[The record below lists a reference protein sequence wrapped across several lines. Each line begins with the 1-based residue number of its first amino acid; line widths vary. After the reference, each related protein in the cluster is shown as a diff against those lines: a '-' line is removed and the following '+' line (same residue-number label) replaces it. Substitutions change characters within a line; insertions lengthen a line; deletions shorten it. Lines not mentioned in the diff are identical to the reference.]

1 MSIPAESFLVG
12 LIGSGIT
19 ASLTPPMHEYA
30 ADQLGIRYLYRP
42 LDTDALGPQA
52 QAYTAKSPGPL
63 LEWGLKLGYNAF
75 NITYP
80 YKQSILAYLGS
91 ITETA
96 QRLGSVNTVV
106 LREGRTEGHNTDVSG
121 YRTAL
126 QAGLAP
132 SPGDIHTVTQLG
144 VGGAGSATADALL
157 SLGTQVLYLYDT
169 DSARS
174 QAKAQELNKHY
185 PTATVRALGAEELRQ
200 AIASSQGL
208 VNATPIGMHHHP
220 GSPLPLDMLHSSLWV
235 SDVIYLPQE
244 TALIRQAHRLG
255 CTVLPG
261 GLMAVGQ
268 AVDAFELITGYRPDI
283 ESILPYFTELL
294 RAQRNQLA

>member
-1 MSIPAESFLVG
+1 MSTPEESFLVG

-42 LDTDALGPQA
+42 LDIDKLGP
-52 QAYTAKSPGPL
+52 KSDSYLEKDPATL
-63 LEWGLKLGYNAF
+63 LAWGLKLGYNAF

-80 YKQSILAYLGS
+80 YKQSVLPHLGS
-91 ITETA
+91 VTSTA
-96 QRLGSVNTVV
+96 HRLGSVNTVV
-106 LREGRTEGHNTDVSG
+106 LRGGETEGHNTDVSG

-132 SPGDIHTVTQLG
+132 TPGDIHTVTQLG

-157 SLGTQVLYLYDT
+157 SLGTRVLFLYDT
-169 DSARS
+169 DPARS
-174 QAKAQELNKHY
+174 QAKAQELSNHY
-185 PTATVRALGAEELRQ
+185 PTATITALAIEGLPE

-220 GSPLPLDMLHSSLWV
+220 GSPLPLNLLRRELWV
-235 SDVIYLPQE
+235 SDVIYLPQK
-244 TALIRQAHRLG
+244 TALIQRASELG
-255 CTVLPG
+255 CQVLPG

-268 AVDAFELITGYRPDI
+268 AVDAFELITGHRPTV
-283 ESILPYFTELL
+283 ESMLPYFSQLL
-294 RAQRNQLA
+294 NKQGNRLT